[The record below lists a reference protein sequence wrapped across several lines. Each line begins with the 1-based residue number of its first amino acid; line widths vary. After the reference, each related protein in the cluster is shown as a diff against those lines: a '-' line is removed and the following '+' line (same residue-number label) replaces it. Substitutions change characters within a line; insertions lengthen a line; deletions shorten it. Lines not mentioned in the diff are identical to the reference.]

1 MIDLFIM
8 VSEIGRPI
16 PKIIRKISKISKSMG
31 LDEIFDI

>member
-8 VSEIGRPI
+8 VSEIGQPI
-16 PKIIRKISKISKSMG
+16 PKIIRKISKIPKSMG